1 MIKTHIVDPDE
12 FKKWIEEKL
21 AKKQRHDAWIIE
33 EYFPL
38 HIGHTQTEGEF
49 RYMDAMFMAKQLHCS
64 CKQVLLVNRDM
75 IESAQNV
82 VR

>member
-1 MIKTHIVDPDE
+1 MIKVPTVDPEE
-12 FKKWIEEKL
+12 FKKWVTTGIDRRNR
-21 AKKQRHDAWIIE
+21 QHHWIIE
-33 EYFPL
+33 NYFPL

-49 RYMDAMFMAKQLHCS
+49 RYMDAMFMSKQLHCS
-64 CKQVLLVNRDM
+64 CNQILLVNRDM